1 MLQIKFA
8 RNPACGPKTC
18 SYTGIAGR
26 HDCIWS
32 KAMKLHF
39 FSPAH
44 TSQRPTPQHNE
55 NFKYATMF
63 IIGVP
68 SVVFGSM
75 YFVDLAFELL
85 WH

>member
-1 MLQIKFA
+1 
-8 RNPACGPKTC
+8 
-18 SYTGIAGR
+18 
-26 HDCIWS
+26 
-32 KAMKLHF
+32 MKLHF